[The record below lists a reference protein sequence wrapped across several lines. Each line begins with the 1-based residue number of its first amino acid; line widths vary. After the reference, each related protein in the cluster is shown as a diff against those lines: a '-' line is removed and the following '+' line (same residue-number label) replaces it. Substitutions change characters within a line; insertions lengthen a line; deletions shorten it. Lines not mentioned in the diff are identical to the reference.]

1 MAQIIDFNTAK
12 RTRNQTKLD
21 KLKTLAE
28 LSHSL
33 DTDAAF
39 CQQFGLPGG
48 SQAEAEKLNTLFA
61 AFQTNPLLR
70 NLDLTSEK

>member
-1 MAQIIDFNTAK
+1 MAKIIDFNTAK
-12 RTRNQTKLD
+12 RVRNQAKLAE
-21 KLKTLAE
+21 LETLAE

-33 DTDAAF
+33 DTNAAF

-48 SQAEAEKLNTLFA
+48 NQAEAEKLNTLFT

-70 NLDLTSEK
+70 NLKL